1 MLRYLAIVI
10 FSITPAILFAGQT
23 KGTELESA
31 SGRDLMEKVYLVH
44 QQFPFVYEEQ
54 SMVLLDRDGQKETRK
69 LKRYSRVEKSGEAK
83 FLLVFDSPEDVKGVA
98 VLANRKSD
106 GHTTQSMYLPAFG
119 PSLIT
124 NAGDASHSSFLGT
137 DFSVENL
144 IGEELEDYNLHRQRD
159 AILEGI
165 EYYVV
170 DVSKGD
176 SEQAL
181 KRHFILKDILFIART
196 DFYDDTG
203 KLQKRQTQHDLSQVL
218 GEMWRANMLL
228 MQDYRENHQT
238 LIKINKRVFSADN
251 VPREVFTVEWLFN
264 NALQPDEFEL
274 QEFNLRDPNLRDP
287 NLRVPDTQNGEL
299 STL

>member
-1 MLRYLAIVI
+1 MLRYLAIII
-10 FSITPAILFAGQT
+10 FSILPSILFAEQT
-23 KGTELESA
+23 RSTELENA
-31 SGRDLMEKVYLVH
+31 SGRVIMEEVYLIH

-106 GHTTQSMYLPAFG
+106 GQTIQSIYLPAFG

-124 NAGDASHSSFLGT
+124 NSGKPSHSNFLGT

-159 AILEGI
+159 AIVEGI
-165 EYYVV
+165 EYYVI
-170 DVSKGD
+170 DVFQGD

-196 DFYDDTG
+196 DFYDETG
-203 KLQKRQTQHDLSQVL
+203 KLRKSQTQHDLSQVL

-238 LIKINKRVFSADN
+238 LIKINKRVFSADY
-251 VPREVFTVEWLFN
+251 VPSEVFTIEWLFD

-274 QEFNLRDPNLRDP
+274 QDFHFDNPDLQDPHLRDLES
-287 NLRVPDTQNGEL
+287 QNGEL